1 MHNDN
6 SFEQFL
12 RHKDEEAW
20 SAALA
25 TLLRSIHEVDRN
37 ATQIWFGFYPLS
49 LWQALEQVDDRERL
63 VQQLLLQGDYDLKDQ
78 IDRSHTFLYGHRFWP
93 QVKKAVE
100 QHAEEWDSA
109 GVGGGVSGVEEASNQ
124 NVAKNSLTT
133 APSKLS
139 SQHPT
144 PKTLHPTASLA
155 DQILSLARRVA
166 AELKKDESLLA
177 GITAVAF
184 MTLQQTGMAAFKAA
198 PGTIH
203 IDRKHANKSPDQ
215 ILRDR
220 AKDDSQGLLGF
231 LRTVNKQFTI
241 THDENDDK
249 AKYKLNDGQD
259 LAWGAA
265 EDRSRD
271 WVAIDPRRME
281 GPIPVECRSASCGTC
296 WVGVLGGAEK
306 LADVAAREGKKIKE
320 FGYIDTAEP
329 KPLIRL
335 ACQAQAGGAVSVV
348 IPPWNGQFGK
358 YLKSLKQDGQTS
370 VREEAL
376 PSTAATN
383 DAVN

>member
-1 MHNDN
+1 
-6 SFEQFL
+6 
-12 RHKDEEAW
+12 
-20 SAALA
+20 
-25 TLLRSIHEVDRN
+25 LLRSIHEVDRN
-37 ATQIWFGFYPLS
+37 ATQIWFSFYPLP
-49 LWQALEQVDDRERL
+49 LARALSQSENREKI
-63 VQQLLLQGDYDLKDQ
+63 VQQLLLQGDYELGAQVDK
-78 IDRSHTFLYGHRFWP
+78 SHHFLYGHRFWP

-100 QHAEEWDSA
+100 QHADSF
-109 GVGGGVSGVEEASNQ
+109 NQ
-124 NVAKNSLTT
+124 TLR
-133 APSKLS
+133 
-139 SQHPT
+139 T
-144 PKTLHPTASLA
+144 PLA
-155 DQILSLARRVA
+155 DQILAVA
-166 AELKKDESLLA
+166 QSGAGQTKHDQSLLV

-184 MTLQQTGMAAFKAA
+184 MTVQQVGLATFKSA
-198 PGTIH
+198 PGVTS
-203 IDRKHANKSPDQ
+203 IDSQHAKKSPEQ
-215 ILRDR
+215 ILRGR

-231 LRTVNKQFTI
+231 LRTVNKQFTV

-306 LADVAAREGKKIKE
+306 LADVGVREGKKIKE

-335 ACQAQAGGAVSVV
+335 ACQAQAHGAVSVV

-358 YLKSLKQDGQTS
+358 HLRALKAEEGAA
-370 VREEAL
+370 VRGR
-376 PSTAATN
+376 PSQSPDSTKDVIN
-383 DAVN
+383 